1 MCAPIENVSIMQSF
15 SYFTITEINSFHVTE
30 KNLLLIIL
38 LINPIKTHGSGNLSI
53 KIINDLDLLS
63 ITIHLK
69 KCFEW
74 SLQGSYGQFKIKFH
88 DSSLT

>member
-1 MCAPIENVSIMQSF
+1 MCAPIENVSILQSF

-30 KNLLLIIL
+30 KNLL

-69 KCFEW
+69 KCFE
-74 SLQGSYGQFKIKFH
+74 
-88 DSSLT
+88 